1 MNIEGQIVAWLKAWV
16 DCVVGMVLSGTTA
29 IRRTHRWDEVA
40 LTVARLATT
49 SSKDG
54 VAEGFL
60 EPADTKSADIRN
72 RVAPTLV
79 KRKTWTKRDS
89 YAASMALL
97 PAAERTIKA
106 PHGFRKSM
114 HGIVLHVIAEDMSN
128 MYCGM
133 TATLMGVSSFPSA
146 TLRGSMVVVAT
157 TKTMPLSAESR
168 RSMTTRARSAACMV
182 EHLEVSSSL

>member
-1 MNIEGQIVAWLKAWV
+1 M
-16 DCVVGMVLSGTTA
+16 
-29 IRRTHRWDEVA
+29 
-40 LTVARLATT
+40 
-49 SSKDG
+49 
-54 VAEGFL
+54 AEGFL

-72 RVAPTLV
+72 WVAPTLV
-79 KRKTWTKRDS
+79 KGKTWTKRDS

-106 PHGFRKSM
+106 PHSFRKCM
-114 HGIVLHVIAEDMSN
+114 HRIVLHVIAEDMSN

-157 TKTMPLSAESR
+157 TKTMPLSA
-168 RSMTTRARSAACMV
+168 
-182 EHLEVSSSL
+182 